1 MFQLLETLGFKK
13 KVFFS
18 IVVLTSIFASILEV
32 LGLGLLIPIVS
43 SLLDN
48 TFYLKFNDY
57 LSSYGLKTF
66 TQESFLYFC
75 IILLPSIFILKNLFL
90 LFFHYLESNLI
101 FKTLRDF
108 SKNIYKIFLFQKYEF
123 YINESSSNFF
133 TKLGSELII
142 LQTYLISSV
151 VFITESII
159 LSFLTLFLLYFVFE
173 EVLII
178 FFVVTLSTFFFYFL
192 FYKKIKN
199 LGLSRK
205 KFELKKTKTILETDR
220 GIKEIKIYNRENIF
234 ENDFNRNNEKIY
246 DFFRKYYVIQKI
258 PKLFFE
264 AISVLTVSIF
274 LFVLLKNSSSSDII
288 VKLALVTG
296 AIIRILPSLN
306 KIIHAYNT
314 RKYAMPSVVG
324 VLSFSK
330 RLKIKNL
337 LNDNKPQ
344 KFKDK
349 ILISKIRFNY
359 QNKMGKQLIFDNLN
373 LKIKKGDKIS
383 IIGDSG
389 SGKSTLIDIILGFLL
404 PEKGKITVDG
414 RSIKN
419 KFFNNIISYC
429 PQYIYIFDKSIE
441 KNISLENQLEHI
453 DMRKITKLKKICCL
467 NNFTNSKK
475 NKGLLGEGGL
485 KISGG
490 QKQRIGIARALYFNR
505 EILILDESLNAIDFK
520 TSKKIL
526 RNILNNYPHLT
537 IILVTHSQVLA
548 KMTKKIYTI
557 KDKKLKLNI
566 E

>member
-1 MFQLLETLGFKK
+1 M
-13 KVFFS
+13 
-18 IVVLTSIFASILEV
+18 
-32 LGLGLLIPIVS
+32 
-43 SLLDN
+43 
-48 TFYLKFNDY
+48 
-57 LSSYGLKTF
+57 
-66 TQESFLYFC
+66 
-75 IILLPSIFILKNLFL
+75 
-90 LFFHYLESNLI
+90 
-101 FKTLRDF
+101 
-108 SKNIYKIFLFQKYEF
+108 
-123 YINESSSNFF
+123 
-133 TKLGSELII
+133 
-142 LQTYLISSV
+142 
-151 VFITESII
+151 
-159 LSFLTLFLLYFVFE
+159 
-173 EVLII
+173 
-178 FFVVTLSTFFFYFL
+178 
-192 FYKKIKN
+192 
-199 LGLSRK
+199 
-205 KFELKKTKTILETDR
+205 
-220 GIKEIKIYNRENIF
+220 
-234 ENDFNRNNEKIY
+234 
-246 DFFRKYYVIQKI
+246 
-258 PKLFFE
+258 
-264 AISVLTVSIF
+264 
-274 LFVLLKNSSSSDII
+274 
-288 VKLALVTG
+288 
-296 AIIRILPSLN
+296 
-306 KIIHAYNT
+306 
-314 RKYAMPSVVG
+314 
-324 VLSFSK
+324 
-330 RLKIKNL
+330 
-337 LNDNKPQ
+337 
-344 KFKDK
+344 
-349 ILISKIRFNY
+349 
-359 QNKMGKQLIFDNLN
+359 IFDDLN

-414 RSIKN
+414 SSIKN

-537 IILVTHSQVLA
+537 IILVTHSQALA

>member
-1 MFQLLETLGFKK
+1 MYQLLETLGFKK

-18 IVVLTSIFASILEV
+18 VVVLTSIFASILEV

-43 SLLDN
+43 SLLDD
-48 TFYLKFNDY
+48 TFYLKFNNY
-57 LSSYGLKTF
+57 LSAYGFGTF
-66 TQESFLYFC
+66 TQDNFLFFC

-90 LFFHYLESNLI
+90 LFFHYLEANLI

-159 LSFLTLFLLYFVFE
+159 LTFLILFLLYFVFE
-173 EVLII
+173 EVVII
-178 FFVVTLSTFFFYFL
+178 FLIVAISSFVFYLFFY
-192 FYKKIKN
+192 KRIKN

-220 GIKEIKIYNRENIF
+220 GIKEIKIYNRESIF
-234 ENDFNRNNEKIY
+234 ENDFNKNNEKIY
-246 DFFRKYYVIQKI
+246 DFFKKYYVIQKI

-274 LFVLLKNSSSSDII
+274 LFVLLKNSGSSDVI
-288 VKLALVTG
+288 VKIALVTG

-306 KIIHAYNT
+306 KIIHAFNT
-314 RKYAMPSVVG
+314 RKYAMPSVEG
-324 VLSFSK
+324 ILSFSK
-330 RLKIKNL
+330 RLKTKNL
-337 LNDNKPQ
+337 SASNEAQN
-344 KFKDK
+344 FKDK
-349 ILISKIRFNY
+349 ILISKIKFNHK
-359 QNKMGKQLIFDNLN
+359 NKSGQQLIFDDLN
-373 LKIKKGDKIS
+373 LKIRKGEKIS
-383 IIGDSG
+383 IMGDSG
-389 SGKSTLIDIILGFLL
+389 SGKSTLIDIILGFLI
-404 PEKGKITVDG
+404 PDKGKITVDG
-414 RSIKN
+414 GSLKSQLF
-419 KFFNNIISYC
+419 KNIISYC

-441 KNISLENQLEHI
+441 KNISLENQLEHV
-453 DMRKITKLKKICCL
+453 DMKKINKLKKICCL
-467 NNFTNSKK
+467 NNFPNSNK
-475 NKGLLGEGGL
+475 NKGFLGEGGL

-505 EILILDESLNAIDFK
+505 QILILDESLNAIDLK

-526 RNILNNYPHLT
+526 RNILNNYPDLT
-537 IILVTHSQVLA
+537 VILVTHSQALA
-548 KMTKKIYTI
+548 KMTKKIYKI
-557 KDKKLKLNI
+557 KDKKLTLNI
-566 E
+566 K